1 MNLVDKELRCF
12 DCGAGF
18 VFSAAEQEFFKY
30 KGFENEPK
38 HCKQCKAKRQKGI
51 VRAVET
57 RIKCSECGAETT
69 VPFKPTQNWPVLC
82 RGCFAKHAENRTAQ
96 VALIR

>member
-69 VPFKPTQNWPVLC
+69 VPFKPTQNRPVLC